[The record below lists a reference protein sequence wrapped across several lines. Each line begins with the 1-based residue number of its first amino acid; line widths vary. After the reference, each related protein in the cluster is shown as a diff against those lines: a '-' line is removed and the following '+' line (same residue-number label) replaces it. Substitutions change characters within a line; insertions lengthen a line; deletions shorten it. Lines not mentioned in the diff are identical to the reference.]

1 MSIDQNPNN
10 YTGATVTIVGNAA
23 SAPENPPYDKEGSR
37 GIQQVRVAV
46 SQGYK
51 DKNSGE
57 WKDTGTAWF
66 TVSGRADDLA
76 GIQKGDKVRVDDAR
90 LEAREFTRKDGS
102 IGQAFETSFGT
113 IQILESRGGGSSY
126 DNSDSPF

>member
-1 MSIDQNPNN
+1 MSIDQNPRNI
-10 YTGATVTIVGNAA
+10 TGATVTIVGNAG
-23 SAPENPPYDKEGSR
+23 SAPEFPLYDKEGSR

-51 DKNSGE
+51 DKKTDE
-57 WKDTGTAWF
+57 WKDTGTVWY

-126 DNSDSPF
+126 QDDSSPF